1 MGSSH
6 SGHNGAVTVP
16 DTPYQ
21 VRRAP
26 TQYRAS
32 RQIERILDAASRV
45 VTEKGFAGTTTAD
58 IAKSAK
64 VSIGSV
70 YRYFPDKVAVMKAV
84 VERNSARYQRRVDEE
99 TAAMPSH
106 RWREAV
112 EHAYDIYVDMCRG
125 DDGFRALSGAG
136 IASGELESTAA
147 GVEDPLSPAFAQML
161 TARFDFPASP
171 ELRTTM
177 LQAVT
182 IGDVLTRLA
191 FRLVPGGHPETL
203 AQTKRII
210 VDLLAPHAP

>member
-1 MGSSH
+1 MGSAH

-70 YRYFPDKVAVMKAV
+70 YRYFPDKIAVMKAV
-84 VERNSARYQRRVDEE
+84 VERNSGRYRRRVDEE
-99 TAAMPSH
+99 TSSMPPE

-112 EHAYDIYVDMCRG
+112 EHAYGVYVAMCRG

-136 IASGELESTAA
+136 IASGELESTD
-147 GVEDPLSPAFAQML
+147 GVDDLLSPAFTQML
-161 TARFDFPASP
+161 IARFGFPATP

-191 FRLVPGGHPETL
+191 FRLGSGGHPDTL

-210 VDLLAPHAP
+210 VDLLAPYAP